1 MRFLRRF
8 EKFNE
13 ELVAG
18 PEVKPAPTTKPA
30 TPTTKPGTRP
40 GRPSPIR
47 RDKPSVEPDPKA
59 ELTKASAE
67 DVVNRFISLLNDEGE
82 DVEKYVEKK

>member
-1 MRFLRRF
+1 MRFLKKF

-18 PEVKPAPTTKPA
+18 PGVKPAPTTKPA

-47 RDKPSVEPDPKA
+47 RDKPSVEPNPKA
-59 ELTKASAE
+59 ETDLPTATPE
-67 DVVNRFISLLNDEGE
+67 EVVSKFMSLLDERGE
-82 DVEKYVEKK
+82 DVKKYIK